1 MVHGEARSAMKKIL
15 ICAVPFSD
23 NLGDGVIAA
32 SLAHIAALK
41 YPQANIEFLD
51 IAGRVGFQE
60 ENLRGGGAFE
70 VFAKL
75 PSVLRSLIVF
85 LYCLKG
91 YFLAWR
97 KNWKAAVSDADL
109 IVIGGG
115 QLFCDVAL
123 NFPAKLY
130 FLSRLLRGK
139 RVVIVS
145 VGVTAK
151 WSFWGR
157 FLIKRFLKN
166 ARPVF
171 YATRDKD
178 SASNLHTHFRIPR
191 GSIRV
196 VPDPALVCADA
207 FSEELSPEKSW
218 DIGICVSSLDALVM
232 NSEYA
237 NSNSTQSARF
247 FSTLAASLHAQGK
260 RVLYFTNGASEDNK
274 VLSEISSEAG
284 ALKSGFLVP
293 RHPDELVSLISACSC
308 IVAHRLH
315 ANIVAYSLNIPS
327 IGMNWDKKVESFF
340 ELTKRKRY
348 LFDLSPHVEK
358 LEASVLGVLN
368 EKTPDRQTLDL
379 LRGEVVAGIH
389 ALI

>member
-1 MVHGEARSAMKKIL
+1 MKKIL

-32 SLAHIAALK
+32 SLAHIAGLK
-41 YPQANIEFLD
+41 YPRASVEFLD
-51 IAGRVGFQE
+51 IAGRAGFEE
-60 ENLRGGGAFE
+60 ENLRGGGAFQ

-75 PSVLRSLIVF
+75 PSLLQSLIVF

-91 YFLAWR
+91 YFFVWR
-97 KNWKAAVSDADL
+97 KNWKAAISDADL

-123 NFPAKLY
+123 NFPAKL
-130 FLSRLLRGK
+130 FLLGRLVRGK
-139 RVVIVS
+139 RVVVVS
-145 VGVTAK
+145 VGVTAR
-151 WSFWGR
+151 WSFLGR
-157 FLIKRFLKN
+157 FLVKRFIRN

-171 YATRDKD
+171 YATRDKE

-207 FSEELSPEKSW
+207 FAEGLSPEKNW

-237 NSNSTQSARF
+237 NSNSTESAKF
-247 FSTLAASLHAQGK
+247 FSTLAEALRAEGK

-274 VLSEISSEAG
+274 ILNEISSESSAP
-284 ALKSGFLVP
+284 KSSFLVP

-348 LFDLSPHVEK
+348 LFDLSPKVEK
-358 LEASVLGVLN
+358 LEASVLGLLN
-368 EKTPDRQTLDL
+368 EKAPDRQTLDL

>member
-1 MVHGEARSAMKKIL
+1 MARGETSPAMKKIL

-32 SLAHIAALK
+32 SLAHIARLK
-41 YPQANIEFLD
+41 YPGATVEFLD

-60 ENLRGGGAFE
+60 ENLRGGSAFE
-70 VFAKL
+70 LFAKL
-75 PSVLRSLIVF
+75 PSLLRSLIVF

-91 YFLAWR
+91 YFRGWR
-97 KNWKAAVSDADL
+97 KSWRAAISDTDL
-109 IVIGGG
+109 VVVGGG

-123 NFPAKLY
+123 NFPAKL
-130 FLSRLLRGK
+130 FLLSRLLRGK
-139 RVVIVS
+139 RVVVAS

-157 FLIKRFLKN
+157 FLVKRFIGN

-171 YATRDKD
+171 YATRDKE
-178 SASNLHTHFRIPR
+178 SASNLHTYLGVPR
-191 GSIRV
+191 ANIRV

-207 FSEELSPEKSW
+207 FSKELSPEKSW

-232 NSEYA
+232 NSEYGNA
-237 NSNSTQSARF
+237 NSTQSASF
-247 FSTLAASLHAQGK
+247 FSALAESLQAQGK

-274 VLSEISSEAG
+274 VLSEISSEPG

-293 RHPDELVSLISACSC
+293 RYPDELVSLISACSC

-340 ELTKRKRY
+340 ELTQRKRY
-348 LFDLSPHVEK
+348 LFDLSPRVEK

-368 EKTPDRQTLDL
+368 EKTPDRQKLDL
-379 LRGEVVAGIH
+379 LRSEVVAGIH

>member
-1 MVHGEARSAMKKIL
+1 MAMNKIL

-32 SLAHIAALK
+32 SLAHIAGLK
-41 YPQANIEFLD
+41 YPDAKVEFLD
-51 IAGRVGFQE
+51 IAGRAGFQE

-70 VFAKL
+70 LFAKL
-75 PSVLRSLIVF
+75 PSLLRSLIVF

-109 IVIGGG
+109 VVVGGG

-123 NFPAKLY
+123 NFPSKLY

-139 RVVIVS
+139 RVVVVS
-145 VGVTAK
+145 VGVTGK

-157 FLIKRFLKN
+157 FLVKRFIEN
-166 ARPVF
+166 AKPVF
-171 YATRDKD
+171 YAMRDQD
-178 SASNLHTHFRIPR
+178 SASNLHAHFRVPR
-191 GSIRV
+191 SSIRV

-207 FSEELSPEKSW
+207 FAEELSPEKNW

-237 NSNSTQSARF
+237 NSNSTESAKF
-247 FSTLAASLHAQGK
+247 FAALADALRARGN

-274 VLSEISSEAG
+274 VLSEISSESG
-284 ALKSGFLVP
+284 ALKSGFFVP

-308 IVAHRLH
+308 VVAHRLH

-327 IGMNWDKKVESFF
+327 VGMNWDKKVESFF

-348 LFDLSPHVEK
+348 LFDLSPRIEK
-358 LEASVLGVLN
+358 LEESVLGALN
-368 EKTPDRQTLDL
+368 EKTPDRQTLEL
-379 LRGEVVAGIH
+379 LKREVVAGIH

>member
-1 MVHGEARSAMKKIL
+1 MKKIL

-32 SLAHIAALK
+32 SLAHIAGLK
-41 YPQANIEFLD
+41 YPQANVEFLD

-75 PSVLRSLIVF
+75 PSLLRSLIVF

-91 YFLAWR
+91 YFLSWR

-123 NFPAKLY
+123 NFPAKL
-130 FLSRLLRGK
+130 FLLSRLLRGK
-139 RVVIVS
+139 RVVVVS

-157 FLIKRFLKN
+157 FLVKRFIRN

-171 YATRDKD
+171 YATRDKE

-207 FSEELSPEKSW
+207 FSEELSPEKNW

-232 NSEYA
+232 NSEYS
-237 NSNSTQSARF
+237 NSNSTESARF
-247 FSTLAASLHAQGK
+247 FSTLAESLQAQGK

-274 VLSEISSEAG
+274 VLSEISSGTG
-284 ALKSGFLVP
+284 AVKSGFFVP

-348 LFDLSPHVEK
+348 LFDLSPRVEK
-358 LEASVLGVLN
+358 LEASVLSVLS

-379 LRGEVVAGIH
+379 LRGEVVAGVH